1 MSWLCPIPDT
11 CVLELECDL
20 CDPPHMLHITKQF
33 SESIMR
39 KNNQTTLDSE
49 KAQTEM
55 RKR

>member
-1 MSWLCPIPDT
+1 MQEPAFWMGSILLSRT
-11 CVLELECDL
+11 L
-20 CDPPHMLHITKQF
+20 LHITKQF

-49 KAQTEM
+49 KAEESETET